1 MNTYTPQLYSIDDD
15 NAWKTYLDNY
25 GFVVIKD
32 ILNVGIYSDL
42 FTQFYLDWSHVT
54 PNFNF
59 HDVNT
64 WKPENSP
71 MMWDIGMITGY
82 GLGHAKFQWGLR
94 TNENILN
101 IWKKLH
107 NTNDLVVSYDG
118 FSVFF
123 SPEQQSGTWLHV
135 DQNPKDT
142 LYSVQGAYNFLSVD
156 EDDAGFV
163 VVPGS
168 HKTFYVDLDE
178 SHKFIPVDPEDV
190 HVDYAVKLLIPA
202 NCFVLWNSKTLHA
215 NVGMSRTKEVELN
228 RVTSYICYF
237 PREQRPENILQK
249 RISAYHNVIN
259 CGHYAID
266 YNPKRNVYNDINNI
280 ESQIFSV
287 IKPIY
292 DNNGQI
298 PEDIVQLI

>member
-15 NAWKTYLDNY
+15 IAWKTYLDNY

-32 ILNVGIYSDL
+32 ILDDETYTDL
-42 FTQFYLDWSHVT
+42 FTQFYLDWSNVT

-71 MMWDIGMITGY
+71 MMQDIGMITGY

-101 IWKKLH
+101 IWRKLH

-123 SPEQQSGTWLHV
+123 SPEQQPGVWLHV

-142 LYSVQGAYNFLSVD
+142 LYSIC
-156 EDDAGFV
+156 
-163 VVPGS
+163 
-168 HKTFYVDLDE
+168 KE
-178 SHKFIPVDPEDV
+178 SSE
-190 HVDYAVKLLIPA
+190 
-202 NCFVLWNSKTLHA
+202 
-215 NVGMSRTKEVELN
+215 ELN
-228 RVTSYICYF
+228 IGEKMKYKN
-237 PREQRPENILQK
+237 PQ
-249 RISAYHNVIN
+249 AYMDK
-259 CGHYAID
+259 ID
-266 YNPKRNVYNDINNI
+266 FDIM
-280 ESQIFSV
+280 FSV
-287 IKPIY
+287 LNGNY
-292 DNNGQI
+292 DLAI
-298 PEDIVQLI
+298 